1 MAKKKRSAFK
11 RAKRTASLATVA
23 LALGGVI
30 GVAIGLLKAP
40 KKGAELKDDLSREA
54 ERIWKKLKI
63 TKKQV
68 DATVKKTLGEVSPET
83 LRVYAKAK
91 SEILTRVAKYK
102 DGITKKHYE
111 EIVDSVVKRVTK
123 SKRLKPGLKKLS
135 KEFKGMWKNIS
146 SKL

>member
-1 MAKKKRSAFK
+1 MAKKKKSALK

-23 LALGGVI
+23 MALGGVI
-30 GVAIGLLKAP
+30 GVAIGLLHAP

-54 ERIWKKLKI
+54 DRIWKKLKV

-68 DATVKKTLGEVSPET
+68 EATVEKTLGNVSPET
-83 LRVYAKAK
+83 LKVYAKAK
-91 SEILTRVAKYK
+91 SQILARVAKAK
-102 DGITKKHYE
+102 DGITKKNYE
-111 EIVDSVVKRVTK
+111 EIVDSVVKRVSK
-123 SKRLKPGLKKLS
+123 SKKLQPGLKKLS